1 MHSKLA
7 GIALIALLALLFGPN
22 LTAKANVRDCQMD
35 ALRAFG
41 GLRKAN
47 EHGVYWPPHELE
59 RDFISY
65 CMAKRG
71 FALESRPELAK
82 ASVEERALHMGNP
95 DSWKW
100 DYVRLLPKS
109 ARDAVE

>member
-1 MHSKLA
+1 MYAKVA
-7 GIALIALLALLFGPN
+7 GAAFAVLLVLLFGPN
-22 LTAKANVRDCQMD
+22 LTAKANVRECQMD
-35 ALRAFG
+35 ALKTFG
-41 GLRKAN
+41 MLRKPN
-47 EHGVYWPPHELE
+47 EHGIYWPPHELE

-100 DYVRLLPKS
+100 DYARLLPRF